1 MVSFYAPVRYQG
13 EIIGVLRGSYL
24 AEEYLKDM
32 LTTSYF
38 GEAADVYLCME
49 NGRAIASSE
58 GDIYEEDLIDKLVET
73 NVIDAQAAREAKGS
87 LCTAARARL
96 SASRAIRP
104 TISVRHTSWI
114 MILFWFRP
122 FQRA

>member
-1 MVSFYAPVRYQG
+1 M
-13 EIIGVLRGSYL
+13 LRGSYL

-73 NVIDAQAAREAKGS
+73 NVIDAQAAREAKGIF
-87 LCTAARARL
+87 
-96 SASRAIRP
+96 ASRAIRP
-104 TISVRHTSWI
+104 TISVRHTSWT